1 MSDMWLDPSED
12 PRTYGNPQGETG
24 HGGRSISGTDRVTLQ
39 LKCDGLDAEQLARR
53 SVPPSTLSLLGLV
66 RHMANVETRWF
77 LGVLQGPRE
86 RVFLFRGDTGVRDED
101 FEGAVA
107 DPDVVEE
114 AFSVWR
120 SAIADADAWLETQT
134 DEDLAREVPLGEGVV
149 SVRDVLV
156 HMVEE
161 YARHVGHARPPP
173 RVHRRPHRRVTGAAV
188 GNALAGTT
196 RARLACRHAPLLRP
210 HLIRAA
216 RARRRWLRAAG
227 AALPRLARPG
237 PALRVYSL
245 LFADHGI
252 SASHISLLLILWS
265 ATSFVFE
272 VPSGA
277 WADSFDRRHLL
288 VVSAFV
294 YAAGFA
300 TWMTWQ
306 TFPGFALGFVLWGLS
321 SSLMSGTFESLVYDE
336 LVERDAADAL
346 PVADRLGPLDG
357 DGRQPG
363 RDPARGAAAGGRAA
377 TRWSAG
383 RASRSAAARRSSRRP
398 CRSPSRPAPP
408 GPRLAA
414 RRDRARRRRATS
426 RCSGPG
432 LAESRHHPDVRRILL
447 LAAAMVGLT
456 AYDEY
461 FPLVARAHGVTTADI
476 PLLIAITVAGQA
488 VGTALVG
495 RTARLPAPA
504 VGAML
509 AAGALLVSLGA
520 LVTPYAGFVAI
531 GIGYGMLN
539 NAMLVGETRLQD
551 AITGPA
557 RATVTSVLGFLEE
570 VVALLVYAA
579 FALGSHVLGF
589 PALVALLAVPVL
601 VVAAAVARHLP
612 PAGQGPRGFFGRRTP
627 VLT

>member
-1 MSDMWLDPSED
+1 MPGAGGFV
-12 PRTYGNPQGETG
+12 PR
-24 HGGRSISGTDRVTLQ
+24 V
-39 LKCDGLDAEQLARR
+39 
-53 SVPPSTLSLLGLV
+53 LLY
-66 RHMANVETRWF
+66 HAS
-77 LGVLQGPRE
+77 
-86 RVFLFRGDTGVRDED
+86 RD
-101 FEGAVA
+101 
-107 DPDVVEE
+107 
-114 AFSVWR
+114 
-120 SAIADADAWLETQT
+120 L
-134 DEDLAREVPLGEGVV
+134 VPL
-149 SVRDVLV
+149 
-156 HMVEE
+156 
-161 YARHVGHARPPP
+161 YA
-173 RVHRRPHRRVTGAAV
+173 
-188 GNALAGTT
+188 
-196 RARLACRHAPLLRP
+196 
-210 HLIRAA
+210 
-216 RARRRWLRAAG
+216 
-227 AALPRLARPG
+227 
-237 PALRVYSL
+237 VYSL

-336 LVERDAADAL
+336 LVVRDASDAYPTLIGWAHSTAMVANLVATLLAAPLLAVGGYPLVGWASVAICGGQALLAATL
-346 PVADRLGPLDG
+346 PV
-357 DGRQPG
+357 
-363 RDPARGAAAGGRAA
+363 
-377 TRWSAG
+377 S
-383 RASRSAAARRSSRRP
+383 
-398 CRSPSRPAPP
+398 
-408 GPRLAA
+408 
-414 RRDRARRRRATS
+414 DRARRPTHDSPLAETERATS
-426 RCSGPG
+426 RYVAMLRAG
-432 LAESRHHPDVRRILL
+432 LAESRHHPDVRRVLL

-495 RTARLPAPA
+495 RTARLTARAVGGVLA
-504 VGAML
+504 VGAV
-509 AAGALLVSLGA
+509 LVSVGA

-531 GIGYGMLN
+531 GVGYGMLN

-551 AITGPA
+551 TITGPA

-612 PAGQGPRGFFGRRTP
+612 PAGRVREDSSVGPSP
-627 VLT
+627 S